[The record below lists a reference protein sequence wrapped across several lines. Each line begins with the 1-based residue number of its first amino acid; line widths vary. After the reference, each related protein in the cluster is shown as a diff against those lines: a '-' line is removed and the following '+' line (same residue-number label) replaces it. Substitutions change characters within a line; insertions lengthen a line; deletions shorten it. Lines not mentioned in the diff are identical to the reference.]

1 MPIYFEELETI
12 LNQWKMHSFTWRGN
26 TNNKYEL
33 KKRTIIKI
41 IQLFEEIDH
50 NNIDITEETN
60 LDRTHKKIIYDNIV
74 RISMPRSK
82 L

>member
-12 LNQWKMHSFTWRGN
+12 LNQWKMHSFTWRGD